1 MVANAIINILFPP
14 SPATPVP
21 AIPAAPANT
30 DDTSDE
36 PLERRMY
43 QLTDLTGNH
52 NKFYMVEL
60 WPAPD
65 GKVRFRASWGRVGSK
80 PQSSEKVMTPY
91 AVEAQIAEKVRKG
104 YRRIEL
110 HRPEV
115 EIIAQPD
122 DPPLPKLDPKVVQL
136 VDWIFLE
143 AGEHI
148 RSYLAVEVDALGQ
161 DQINEGRRLLSEAQT
176 QYNTLRLNPFK
187 RDQNMKVLAGTVQ
200 GYYNAIPTK
209 LPARMDPE
217 SVVLDFCKQL
227 NEQEDR
233 LLQLEAAIAM
243 MKVERKHP
251 GQSHYQNLGADIN
264 VLPADDPAR
273 MDIVA
278 YVERTQVHGYKVR
291 VRDVFE
297 VCIPEERKAYEQN
310 KHGVSHRELLFHG
323 THNRNVR
330 HILRQGLICPRTAS
344 NGRMFGN
351 GIYLANRSSKSINY
365 CAVGRA
371 GFPNMMFVVEAAL
384 GNSYVATSA
393 KGFNKPPRGY
403 DSVCGRAGHTKAW
416 AAFTLQND
424 EFVVYRP
431 EQQTIRYLVTFER

>member
-1 MVANAIINILFPP
+1 M
-14 SPATPVP
+14 
-21 AIPAAPANT
+21 
-30 DDTSDE
+30 
-36 PLERRMY
+36 ERRMY

-80 PQSSEKVMTPY
+80 PQSSEKIVTPY
-91 AVEAQIAEKVRKG
+91 AVEAQVAEKMRKG
-104 YRRIEL
+104 YRRVEL

-136 VDWIFLE
+136 VDWVFLE

-161 DQINEGRRLLSEAQT
+161 DQINEGRRLLGETQT

-187 RDQNMKVLAGTVQ
+187 RDQNMKVLADTVQ
-200 GYYNAIPTK
+200 SYYNAIPTK

-217 SVVLDFCKQL
+217 TVVLDFCKQL
-227 NEQEDR
+227 DDQEDR

-251 GQSHYQNLGADIN
+251 GQSHYQTLGANIN
-264 VLPADDPAR
+264 VLSTDDPAR
-273 MDIVA
+273 MDIVS
-278 YVERTQVHGYKVR
+278 YVERTQVHGYKIR

-297 VCIPEERKAYEQN
+297 VCIPDERKAYEQN
-310 KHGVSHRELLFHG
+310 KRGLSRRELLFHG

-330 HILRQGLICPRTAS
+330 HILRQGLICPRAAS

-351 GIYLANRSSKSINY
+351 GIYLANRASKSTNY
-365 CAVGRA
+365 CAAGRS
-371 GFPNMMFVVEAAL
+371 GFPNMLFVVEAAL
-384 GNSYVATSA
+384 GNAYMAPTA
-393 KGFNKPPRGY
+393 KSFNKPPAGH
-403 DSVCGRAGHTKAW
+403 DSVWGKAGHTKAW
-416 AAFTLQND
+416 AAFKLQHD
-424 EFVVYRP
+424 EFIVYRP

>member
-1 MVANAIINILFPP
+1 M
-14 SPATPVP
+14 
-21 AIPAAPANT
+21 
-30 DDTSDE
+30 
-36 PLERRMY
+36 ERRMF

-80 PQSSEKVMTPY
+80 PQTSEKIVTPY

-104 YRRIEL
+104 YRRVEL

-115 EIIAQPD
+115 EIVAQPD

-136 VDWIFLE
+136 VDWVFLE

-161 DQINEGRRLLSEAQT
+161 DQINEGRRLLAQAQT
-176 QYNTLRLNPFK
+176 QHNAYSLNPFK
-187 RDQNMKVLAGTVQ
+187 RDQNMKTLSETVQ
-200 GYYNAIPTK
+200 AYYNAIPTK

-217 SVVLDFCKQL
+217 RVVLDFCKQL

-251 GQSHYQNLGADIN
+251 GQSHYQNLGANIN
-264 VLPADDPAR
+264 VLSPDDPAHK
-273 MDIVA
+273 DLVA
-278 YVERTQVHGYKVR
+278 YVERTAVHGYKVR

-310 KHGVSHRELLFHG
+310 KRGTGYRELLFHG

-351 GIYLANRSSKSINY
+351 GIYLANRASKSTNY
-365 CAVGRA
+365 CAAGRA
-371 GFPNMMFVVEAAL
+371 GYPNMLFVVEAAL
-384 GNSYVATSA
+384 GKTYVAPTS
-393 KGFNKPPRGY
+393 KGYNKPPAGY
-403 DSVCGRAGHTKAW
+403 DSVCGKAGHTKSW
-416 AAFTLQND
+416 GAFSLQHD
-424 EFVVYRP
+424 EFILYRP
-431 EQQTIRYLVTFER
+431 EQQTIRYLITFER